1 MRETV
6 RPTPGQF
13 SWQRDRSL
21 ALFCHFGVNTFNGV
35 EWSDGTLS
43 PTSFDPGDLDCR
55 QWAGVAKAAGASHII
70 LTAKHHDGF
79 CLWPTSTTDY
89 SVASSPWKDGS
100 GDVVAEL
107 ASACREFDLGLGL
120 YCSPWDRHQASWSED
135 PATYDA
141 LYLRQL
147 EELCTR
153 YGPLVEIWFDGAG
166 SANHPYDWDAIMN
179 LVESLQPD
187 AMIFN
192 MGRPTIRWI
201 GNEDGLASDP
211 CWYTVSYHVDPAA
224 SSNSIDSNHYLPP
237 ECDVSIR
244 RNWFWQPDDADT
256 LKSLEH
262 LLAIWYRSIGLGANL
277 LLNIAPNRQGRLDA
291 ADVARLE
298 ELTAEIGR
306 RFANPI
312 PAELQHNG
320 STIIATFPDDVEIDH
335 LRLIEDIE
343 EGQRIAS
350 HRIIA
355 GEDVLVTDVHTV
367 GIRRIHA
374 FPRIRTRTLTIETDH
389 PAPRLKSVEGFR
401 TGFERLPHL
410 PSAEQPTST

>member
-1 MRETV
+1 MTDSL

-13 SWQRDRSL
+13 VWQRDRSL
-21 ALFCHFGVNTFNGV
+21 ALFCHFGVNTFNGL

-43 PTSFDPGDLDCR
+43 PQTFDPGNLDCR
-55 QWAGVAKAAGASHII
+55 QWAEVAKSAGASHII

-89 SVASSPWKDGS
+89 SVASSLWKDGN
-100 GDVVAEL
+100 GDVVSEL
-107 ASACREFDLGLGL
+107 ATACREFDLGLGL
-120 YCSPWDRHQASWSED
+120 YCSPWDRHQSSWSDD

-141 LYLRQL
+141 LYLKQL

-166 SANHPYDWDAIMN
+166 SVNHPYDWDTIMS
-179 LVESLQPD
+179 LVESLQPE

-192 MGRPTIRWI
+192 MGRPTIRWV

-211 CWYTVSYHVDPAA
+211 CWYTVPQPAG
-224 SSNSIDSNHYLPP
+224 DRYLPP

-244 RNWFWQPDDADT
+244 KNWFWQPDDTDT

-277 LLNIAPNRQGRLDA
+277 LLNIAPNREGLLDT
-291 ADVARLE
+291 ADVTRLL
-298 ELTAEIGR
+298 ELASEIRR

-312 PAELQHNG
+312 PAALEHNG
-320 STIIATFPDDVEIDH
+320 STIIATFPDEIEIDH
-335 LRLIEDIE
+335 LRLVEDIE

-350 HRIIA
+350 HRITA
-355 GEDVLVTDVHTV
+355 GERVLVSGVHTV

-374 FPRIRTRTLTIETDH
+374 FPRIRTGTLTIETDH
-389 PAPRLKSVEGFR
+389 PSPRLISVEGFR
-401 TGFERLPHL
+401 TGVERLPEL
-410 PSAEQPTST
+410 PSELP